1 MVYVLEFKR
10 TSDQRRDYREN
21 GESRARVQHDVLI
34 RSLEVLGGDKDRQLH
49 TLWKETKIGEILPW
63 DDIEEEAEE
72 LIARRRVERR
82 ASVSNQANQQRE
94 DESGGD
100 EKDPSE
106 EVIFGQRRPDSLAI
120 DWINKMVYVLEF
132 KRTSDQRR
140 DYREKG
146 ESRARVQ
153 HDVLIR
159 SLEKV
164 AGETESEGE
173 RWKVKLIV
181 FVGGTCGSV
190 HVQIFNNNLKEL
202 GVVESKRGAIR
213 KGLVQEL
220 LYAQD
225 TVLCSY
231 FAQREG
237 ATNGDKGRRSTAAE
251 VFQGLDRFR

>member
-1 MVYVLEFKR
+1 MRARIAGPSITHSSNKAWRTGDFGPSNVALLVGQWVLPGRQNSVRRGRKPREKSKIDQTLRSGSFEFDLCQKSRGSSPKR
-10 TSDQRRDYREN
+10 TNS
-21 GESRARVQHDVLI
+21 I
-34 RSLEVLGGDKDRQLH
+34 
-49 TLWKETKIGEILPW
+49 P
-63 DDIEEEAEE
+63 
-72 LIARRRVERR
+72 
-82 ASVSNQANQQRE
+82 AS
-94 DESGGD
+94 
-100 EKDPSE
+100 PM
-106 EVIFGQRRPDSLAI
+106 AI
-120 DWINKMVYVLEF
+120 DWNNKMVYVLEF
-132 KRTSDQRR
+132 KRTSDQRK

-146 ESRARVQ
+146 EARARAQ

-164 AGETESEGE
+164 AEETESEGE

-190 HVQIFNNNLKEL
+190 HVQSFNDNLKEL

-213 KGLVQEL
+213 KGLVHEL

-237 ATNGDKGRRSTAAE
+237 AIKGDEGRRNTAAE
-251 VFQGLDRFR
+251 VFQGLDRFG

>member
-1 MVYVLEFKR
+1 M
-10 TSDQRRDYREN
+10 
-21 GESRARVQHDVLI
+21 
-34 RSLEVLGGDKDRQLH
+34 H
-49 TLWKETKIGEILPW
+49 TLWKETNIGKILPW

-72 LIARRRVERR
+72 LIAKERGKK
-82 ASVSNQANQQRE
+82 QALSSDKTSQQR
-94 DESGGD
+94 DDDLVGD
-100 EKDPSE
+100 EKEPYE
-106 EVIFGQRRPDSLAI
+106 EAIFGQRRPDSMAI
-120 DWINKMVYVLEF
+120 DWNNNLKMVYVLEF
-132 KRTSDQRR
+132 KRTSDQRK

-146 ESRARVQ
+146 EARARAQ

-164 AGETESEGE
+164 AEETESEGE

-190 HVQIFNNNLKEL
+190 HVQSFNDNLKEL

-251 VFQGLDRFR
+251 VFQGLDRFG

>member
-1 MVYVLEFKR
+1 
-10 TSDQRRDYREN
+10 
-21 GESRARVQHDVLI
+21 
-34 RSLEVLGGDKDRQLH
+34 
-49 TLWKETKIGEILPW
+49 
-63 DDIEEEAEE
+63 
-72 LIARRRVERR
+72 
-82 ASVSNQANQQRE
+82 
-94 DESGGD
+94 
-100 EKDPSE
+100 
-106 EVIFGQRRPDSLAI
+106 
-120 DWINKMVYVLEF
+120 MVYVLEF

-146 ESRARVQ
+146 EPCARVQ

-164 AGETESEGE
+164 AGETEREGE

-181 FVGGTCGSV
+181 FVGRACGSV
-190 HVQIFNNNLKEL
+190 HMQTFNNNLKEL

-213 KGLVQEL
+213 KGLVHEL

-237 ATNGDKGRRSTAAE
+237 ATNGYRGRRNMVAE

>member
-21 GESRARVQHDVLI
+21 GESH
-34 RSLEVLGGDKDRQLH
+34 
-49 TLWKETKIGEILPW
+49 
-63 DDIEEEAEE
+63 
-72 LIARRRVERR
+72 
-82 ASVSNQANQQRE
+82 
-94 DESGGD
+94 
-100 EKDPSE
+100 
-106 EVIFGQRRPDSLAI
+106 
-120 DWINKMVYVLEF
+120 
-132 KRTSDQRR
+132 
-140 DYREKG
+140 
-146 ESRARVQ
+146 ARVQ

-164 AGETESEGE
+164 AGETEREGE

-181 FVGGTCGSV
+181 FVGGACGSV
-190 HVQIFNNNLKEL
+190 HVQTFNNNLKEL

-213 KGLVQEL
+213 KGLVHEL

-237 ATNGDKGRRSTAAE
+237 ATNGDRGLRNMGAE